1 MLNDIALPTRL
12 LVAGFGA
19 AIGIILGGVLV
30 DASSGAALA
39 MLAIGLGVEVAVL
52 VAFPVL
58 LRRDERR
65 FREVVAT
72 ATQEIAT
79 GAVTP
84 VPALG
89 RVVRRRSVR
98 LSWWLPGRGGGDD
111 EPMMTVLTAVGDGEP
126 RRVAAVVPDDLGLG
140 SRDLPALLMVHPDH
154 RDVAVV
160 DDRVTVDLLAQV
172 DGDPRWTTQQLP
184 TDRSVVGGYLPLL
197 GAAAAGAA
205 AGLAFSALV
214 VTLAT

>member
-30 DASSGAALA
+30 EASSGAALA
-39 MLAIGLGVEVAVL
+39 MLVIGLGVEVAVL
-52 VAFPVL
+52 VAFPVV
-58 LRRDERR
+58 LRRGEQQ
-65 FREVVAT
+65 FNEVVVAAT
-72 ATQEIAT
+72 HDIAS

-89 RVVRRRSVR
+89 RVVRRRAVR
-98 LSWWLPGRGGGDD
+98 LPWWLPGRGGGDD

-126 RRVAAVVPDDLGLG
+126 RRVAAVVPADLGLEG
-140 SRDLPALLMVHPDH
+140 RDVPALLMVHPQH

-160 DDRVTVDLLAQV
+160 DDRVTPDLLAEV
-172 DGDPRWTTQQLP
+172 DGDPRWTTEALP

-197 GAAAAGAA
+197 AAALVGAALGA
-205 AGLAFSALV
+205 AFSALV